1 MEESRYV
8 VSARKYRPATFASV
22 VGQGALVTTLK
33 NAIMKNKLAH
43 AYLFSGPRGV
53 GKTTCARIFAKT
65 INCTH
70 RTSDGEACNQCASC
84 RAFNEQRSLN
94 IYEMDA
100 ASNNSVNDIKQL
112 IEQVQIMPSLGK
124 YKVYIIDEVHMLS
137 SAAFNAFLK
146 TLEEPPAHAV
156 FILATTEKHKLLATI
171 LSRCQIYDF
180 NRITLQDI
188 VAHLEYVAKSE
199 DISYESDALQ
209 VVALKADGGMRDALS
224 IFDQVVSY
232 SGGALTYAKVIEN
245 LHVLDYEY
253 YFRLVDLFLAGD
265 VRSSMLVINE
275 ILNYGFDGRLFLS
288 GLAGHFRN
296 LMVAGDSK
304 TGELLEVGATIRQ
317 RYVDQGCT
325 THLAFLYRALAI
337 CVQADLD
344 YRESNNKRLLVEMVI
359 IKLCQIMQPTM
370 LPDPLDQTTAKIK
383 KTFVQQTSV
392 QGSKSSQLVTG
403 KNRLETSPSSEQTV
417 QKHVDE
423 KPISMAVSNQT
434 TPSVD
439 VLSTVQEEQSVYT
452 RKSNVLTKRMSLSV
466 TNVDGYSKV
475 KEVDS
480 DDKSVHENVKEEI
493 VNPNNQSIS
502 KIERVD
508 DQRKSSGDEFVSEDR
523 IVKVWNKLIET
534 LPEQYK
540 ILRAV
545 FEGRPILQRNGHEAL
560 VELLSDVDLQQANL
574 AYQYIVNRM
583 RSELNNSLFNIRF
596 AIKKLKSHEQKIS
609 GVELYNHM
617 VDKNEAVRDLRR
629 LFDLHL

>member
-1 MEESRYV
+1 MEESRYI

-33 NAIMKNKLAH
+33 NAIVRNKLAH

-70 RTSDGEACNQCASC
+70 RTPDGEACNQCDSC

-199 DISYESDALQ
+199 EIACESEALQ
-209 VVALKADGGMRDALS
+209 VIALKADGGMRDALS

-253 YFRLVDLFLAGD
+253 YFRLVDMFLAGD
-265 VRSSMLVINE
+265 VRSSMLIVNE
-275 ILNYGFDGRLFLS
+275 ILNYGFDGRLFLN
-288 GLAGHFRN
+288 GLAGHFRD

-304 TGELLEVGATIRQ
+304 TGELLEVGTTIRQ
-317 RYVDQGCT
+317 RYIDQGRT
-325 THLAFLYRALAI
+325 THIAFLYRALAI

-344 YRESNNKRLLVEMVI
+344 YRESNNKRLLVEMAL

-370 LPDPLDQTTAKIK
+370 LPDPLEKNSTKIQRP
-383 KTFVQQTSV
+383 FAQQA
-392 QGSKSSQLVTG
+392 
-403 KNRLETSPSSEQTV
+403 NEQTAQSKQIKTV
-417 QKHVDE
+417 KERVS
-423 KPISMAVSNQT
+423 KPSIQASVPSQTIS
-434 TPSVD
+434 SVD
-439 VLSTVQEEQSVYT
+439 TKTTEKIEKIAPVG
-452 RKSNVLTKRMSLSV
+452 KPKVLTKRMSLSV
-466 TNVDGYSKV
+466 SNGKSHSKV
-475 KEVDS
+475 KDS
-480 DDKSVHENVKEEI
+480 ESRAEQVHEDVNEQI
-493 VNPNNQSIS
+493 VNHLPPKTEGTSDKVRIS
-502 KIERVD
+502 GRE
-508 DQRKSSGDEFVSEDR
+508 EFVSEDK
-523 IVKVWNKLIET
+523 IIKVWNNLIET
-534 LPEQYK
+534 LPEKYK
-540 ILRAV
+540 ILRVV
-545 FEGRPILQRNGHEAL
+545 FEGRPISQLHGNGHEAL
-560 VELLSDVDLQQANL
+560 VELLSDVDLQQAKL

-583 RSELNNSLFNIRF
+583 RDELNSSQFDVHFSIKSL
-596 AIKKLKSHEQKIS
+596 KPHEHKLN